1 MAIGKNARK
10 RAARRAFHDASD
22 IEAGEIPYAF
32 KVVQYT
38 DGVRRVLT
46 FASLTSYKN
55 YRKEFFASNPKGK
68 LFSLQEALELE
79 KVKDQEG
86 PFFRGYGT
94 KPIGAK
100 DISAIK
106 GKPTIASVKGKRFR
120 PEGFKVTQADVAES
134 IARDLERDRAIKA
147 ETARKYNDR
156 ALRDI
161 RLKSAKV

>member
-1 MAIGKNARK
+1 MAIGKNAKK
-10 RAARRAFHDASD
+10 RAARRAFHESTDMGLD
-22 IEAGEIPYAF
+22 MPYSF
-32 KVVQYT
+32 KVVQYI

-55 YRKEFFASNPKGK
+55 YRKEFFASNPKGN

-79 KVKDQEG
+79 KAKDQEE

-94 KPIGAK
+94 KNIGAK
-100 DISAIK
+100 DISANK
-106 GKPTIASVKGKRFR
+106 GKATVSSVKGGRFR
-120 PEGFKVTQADVAES
+120 QEGFKVTQADVAES
-134 IARDLERDRAIKA
+134 IARDVERDRSIK
-147 ETARKYNDR
+147 EGTVRKYNEK

>member
-1 MAIGKNARK
+1 MAIGKNAKK
-10 RAARRAFHDASD
+10 RAARRAFHESTDMGLD
-22 IEAGEIPYAF
+22 MPYAF
-32 KVVQYT
+32 NVVQYT

-55 YRKEFFASNPKGK
+55 YRKEFFASNPKGN

-79 KVKDQEG
+79 KAKDQEE

-94 KPIGAK
+94 KPMGAK

-120 PEGFKVTQADVAES
+120 QEGFKVTQDDVAER

-147 ETARKYNDR
+147 ETARKYNDK